1 MVAFPILMEELIGQL
16 CLKIVIL
23 LLVISVGEEIEIEL
37 DYCYRESGTG
47 EVYDNENII
56 RRFGSSTNV
65 ITSRGSS
72 SNLVISSSAVNS
84 MNSPNSMEVA
94 RRLSEMVDATGKEY
108 EFKIEDPGSKF
119 TYSLICR
126 K

>member
-1 MVAFPILMEELIGQL
+1 MFKNRYPFTSYSA
-16 CLKIVIL
+16 
-23 LLVISVGEEIEIEL
+23 GEEIEIEL
-37 DYCYRESGTG
+37 DYCYRGNG

-65 ITSRGSS
+65 ITTRGSS
-72 SNLVISSSAVNS
+72 SNVVISPGAVNA

-108 EFKIEDPGSKF
+108 EFKIEDASSKF
-119 TYSLICR
+119 NYSLICR